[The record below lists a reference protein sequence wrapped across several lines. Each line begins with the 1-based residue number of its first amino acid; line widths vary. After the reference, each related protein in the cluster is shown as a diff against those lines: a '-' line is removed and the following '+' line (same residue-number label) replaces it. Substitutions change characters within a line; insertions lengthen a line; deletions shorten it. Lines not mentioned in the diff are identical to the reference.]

1 MRCVTLAVVLAW
13 CLSLPGIAAAT
24 ELNTANQAELEMIKG
39 VGPQLS
45 EQWLAARQQRP
56 FANWAQFI
64 ERTPGVGPARAKRLS
79 DAGLRV
85 NGLSYSATPATATS
99 GTNTGATAGGTSANA
114 AAPKAPAAPSPA
126 EAARR

>member
-1 MRCVTLAVVLAW
+1 MRCLTLAVVLMCA
-13 CLSLPGIAAAT
+13 LSLPGLAAAT

-56 FANWAQFI
+56 FASWAQFI

-85 NGLSYSATPATATS
+85 NGLAYSATPATATS
-99 GTNTGATAGGTSANA
+99 GANTGATSANA
-114 AAPKAPAAPSPA
+114 AAPSAPAAPSPA

>member
-1 MRCVTLAVVLAW
+1 
-13 CLSLPGIAAAT
+13 LSLPGVAAAT

-56 FANWAQFI
+56 FASWAQFI
-64 ERTPGVGPARAKRLS
+64 ERTPSVGPARAKRLS

-85 NGLSYSATPATATS
+85 NGLAYSATPATSTS
-99 GTNTGATAGGTSANA
+99 GAISANA
-114 AAPKAPAAPSPA
+114 AAPSAPSPA

>member
-1 MRCVTLAVVLAW
+1 MRCVTLALVLL
-13 CLSLPGIAAAT
+13 CTLSLPGLATAT

-56 FANWAQFI
+56 FASWAQFI
-64 ERTPGVGPARAKRLS
+64 ERTSGVGPARAKRLS

-85 NGLSYSATPATATS
+85 NGLAYSATPATSTS
-99 GTNTGATAGGTSANA
+99 GATSANA
-114 AAPKAPAAPSPA
+114 AAPAAPAAPSTA